1 MLLFLE
7 QLHPMSSVKSKSA
20 FGSERPLA
28 HMAPARRAGAVSV
41 LSGLPG
47 ACGSAKSIW
56 EAKTLA
62 CPHRSKSNL
71 PFSENS
77 KWLLQ
82 HDCKIKINKA
92 NNVANCKK
100 NMYLPSCRGS
110 KQHMYICISPCRSS
124 KSWSS
129 GSPYHLQRSCNWTQ
143 LAPSTQFP
151 SLPADAHRLTER
163 LAKIWCWE
171 TVGGVRVCLGKGG
184 RRVEWVFP
192 FPETLLKYV

>member
-20 FGSERPLA
+20 LVQNDLWPSLA

-100 NMYLPSCRGS
+100 NMYCIYQVAEVVSS
-110 KQHMYICISPCRSS
+110 ICTFASPPAEVQSLEAVVRLTICKDLATGRN
-124 KSWSS
+124 W
-129 GSPYHLQRSCNWTQ
+129 HLQRNSPLCQQTLTGWPNAWQ
-143 LAPSTQFP
+143 RF
-151 SLPADAHRLTER
+151 DA
-163 LAKIWCWE
+163 
-171 TVGGVRVCLGKGG
+171 G
-184 RRVEWVFP
+184 RRLVVLEFAWEKV
-192 FPETLLKYV
+192 VDG